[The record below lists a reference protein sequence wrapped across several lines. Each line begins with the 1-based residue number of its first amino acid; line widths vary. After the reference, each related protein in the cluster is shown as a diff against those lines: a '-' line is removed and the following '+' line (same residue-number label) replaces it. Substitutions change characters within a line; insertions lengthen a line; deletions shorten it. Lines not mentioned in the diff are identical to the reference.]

1 MSLLFQLHNPFTY
14 LLPFIPNQSVS
25 GPSQRTP
32 NSATYYWS
40 LLYIMQRVV
49 VLCCVVLLV
58 FFFSPP
64 GTSQSLESHLLPS
77 EKGLQT
83 MQTKTLKVYFPHL
96 SHMLLYLVILIY
108 SYFWI
113 ILYLLYLRHIIL
125 FSGLSYVIMGP
136 RFSIIPNFK
145 ASSLQLNQVTLV
157 CL

>member
-1 MSLLFQLHNPFTY
+1 MSLLLQLHNPFTY

-49 VLCCVVLLV
+49 VFCVVLFCFV
-58 FFFSPP
+58 SIFFSPPQGP

-83 MQTKTLKVYFPHL
+83 MQTKILKVYFPHL
-96 SHMLLYLVILIY
+96 SHMLIYLAILIY
-108 SYFWI
+108 KVIFEWYCISYTWGT
-113 ILYLLYLRHIIL
+113 L
-125 FSGLSYVIMGP
+125 FCSLELVIMLIWGQD
-136 RFSIIPNFK
+136 F
-145 ASSLQLNQVTLV
+145 Q
-157 CL
+157 